1 MRRVV
6 VTGVAGSGKSLF
18 MRMLAEEGVPTW
30 SADAAVIR
38 LYEPGREA
46 WQALRLRYG
55 DRFIP
60 DDRSPVDRKAL
71 AAALLPSAES
81 GVDVHELENL
91 LHPLVLDDLER
102 FWSGQEEA
110 GRGYAVAEVPLWFES
125 GWSRKLCGERR
136 PYVVGISCEQG
147 ERCRRLLEVRGWS
160 DTLMARMDG
169 LQWTQERKLAGCDKV
184 IANSGTEG
192 ALRDKAGAFVREM
205 EHWDAESR
213 AAFLGQW
220 EHLVNEPCPEAG

>member
-1 MRRVV
+1 MERGRGGNPALR
-6 VTGVAGSGKSLF
+6 T
-18 MRMLAEEGVPTW
+18 
-30 SADAAVIR
+30 
-38 LYEPGREA
+38 GREA

-102 FWSGQEEA
+102 FWSGKEEA

-192 ALRDKAGAFVREM
+192 AVARQGKGFCPGDGALGCGKPR
-205 EHWDAESR
+205 
-213 AAFLGQW
+213 AFLGQW

>member
-1 MRRVV
+1 
-6 VTGVAGSGKSLF
+6 

-55 DRFIP
+55 ERFIP

-110 GRGYAVAEVPLWFES
+110 GRAAFGASFSAQALSQASQRRKAAHRRTQQSSLGRPQGDGSFRRGS
-125 GWSRKLCGERR
+125 G
-136 PYVVGISCEQG
+136 
-147 ERCRRLLEVRGWS
+147 
-160 DTLMARMDG
+160 G
-169 LQWTQERKLAGCDKV
+169 LQ
-184 IANSGTEG
+184 
-192 ALRDKAGAFVREM
+192 
-205 EHWDAESR
+205 
-213 AAFLGQW
+213 
-220 EHLVNEPCPEAG
+220 

>member
-1 MRRVV
+1 MR
-6 VTGVAGSGKSLF
+6 
-18 MRMLAEEGVPTW
+18 
-30 SADAAVIR
+30 
-38 LYEPGREA
+38 
-46 WQALRLRYG
+46 
-55 DRFIP
+55 
-60 DDRSPVDRKAL
+60 
-71 AAALLPSAES
+71 
-81 GVDVHELENL
+81 
-91 LHPLVLDDLER
+91 
-102 FWSGQEEA
+102 
-110 GRGYAVAEVPLWFES
+110 LWFES
-125 GWSRKLCGERR
+125 GWSSKLCGERR

-192 ALRDKAGAFVREM
+192 ALRDKARAFVREM

-213 AAFLGQW
+213 AVFLGQW